1 MRIPLEHNLVF
12 KGAASSPAIAGQSL
26 ETLAEPLSTKTFG
39 LHLEDV
45 GHGRVVHVTPARQR
59 ANPENIH
66 TPIEGYEITVH
77 VNARYTTKES
87 SAPSVRPGSGN
98 GKSQDP

>member
-12 KGAASSPAIAGQSL
+12 KGAASSPAIAWQSL
-26 ETLAEPLSTKTFG
+26 KTLAEPLSTKTFA

-45 GHGRVVHVTPARQR
+45 GHGRVFHVTHARQR
-59 ANPENIH
+59 ANPENID
-66 TPIEGYEITVH
+66 TPIGGYEITVH
-77 VNARYTTKES
+77 VNARYAAKES
-87 SAPSVRPGSGN
+87 SAPSVRAGSGN